1 MYLLPVTVD
10 RHTLDFQLLIF
21 SHFLNGTKSCF
32 CDKYKSELNAVSC
45 LDILKELIPGPRSFV
60 DVQAP
65 WFVQAAYIKLYI
77 ICSQPWF
84 LFPCTLSHLYIT

>member
-10 RHTLDFQLLIF
+10 RHSLDFHLLII
-21 SHFLNGTKSCF
+21 SHFLNGTNFRF

-45 LDILKELIPGPRSFV
+45 LNILKELIPGPRSFV

-65 WFVQAAYIKLYI
+65 WFVQAAYIKLHI
-77 ICSQPWF
+77 IC
-84 LFPCTLSHLYIT
+84 I